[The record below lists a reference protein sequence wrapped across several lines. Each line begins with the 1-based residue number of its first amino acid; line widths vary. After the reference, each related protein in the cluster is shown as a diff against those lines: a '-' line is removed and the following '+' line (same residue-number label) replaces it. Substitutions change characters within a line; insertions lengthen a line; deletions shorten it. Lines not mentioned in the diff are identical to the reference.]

1 MLYFKWMLHTYVNWL
16 ALHTGNMIITN
27 VNLILANEQPRK
39 DVRLQGSS
47 LIKPCAKVSR
57 QNESR
62 SDVTLR

>member
-16 ALHTGNMIITN
+16 ALHTGNMIITI

-47 LIKPCAKVSR
+47 LIKP
-57 QNESR
+57 
-62 SDVTLR
+62 